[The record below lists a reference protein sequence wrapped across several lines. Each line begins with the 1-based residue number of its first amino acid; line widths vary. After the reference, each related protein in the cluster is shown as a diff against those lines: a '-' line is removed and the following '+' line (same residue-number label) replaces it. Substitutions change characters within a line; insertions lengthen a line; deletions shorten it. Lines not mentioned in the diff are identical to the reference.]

1 VRDRTKVQILDGIN
15 QEQVLR
21 KGEVFTNHEKRKQIS
36 ATSSSHLPK
45 SLAFAPSLFWIF
57 FGFLDFFILDFL
69 LVPFSVPL
77 DFGFFGDFF
86 VLDFLLV
93 PFSVPLAPAVSF
105 PLARKVCFKVKN
117 SAIK

>member
-57 FGFLDFFILDFL
+57 VGFLDFFI
-69 LVPFSVPL
+69 
-77 DFGFFGDFF
+77 
-86 VLDFLLV
+86 LDFLLV